1 MGMIIGSTIKY
12 FRLVNRTASIP
23 INKVRNMS
31 MTPIRKRIPI
41 EISMCAIGLDILTIS
56 MQRQYAMQRIM
67 FIMKEINIF
76 IFLFK
81 LFRYK

>member
-1 MGMIIGSTIKY
+1 
-12 FRLVNRTASIP
+12 
-23 INKVRNMS
+23 MS
-31 MTPIRKRIPI
+31 MAPIRKRIPI
-41 EISMCAIGLDILTIS
+41 EISICAIGLYILTIS